1 MIEYLK
7 PVTIEEDKVST
18 IEIGPSNID
27 LMNKI
32 NEIITSVNRLEAEF
46 QSLANYITRGS

>member
-7 PVTIEEDKVST
+7 PVMIKEDETATIK
-18 IEIGPSNID
+18 IGPSNIE

-46 QSLANYITRGS
+46 QSLANHFTRGR